1 MSKSAPTDLWWN
13 TRRSRVLLAAAHFP
27 FLLVA
32 PLATATGLENPPP
45 NPWLVAAL
53 AVAIAALQL
62 RHSFATAR
70 GVLPGRWPLTLTAL
84 ALLALVP
91 LPWFGIDWAG
101 SGCFVIAS
109 AAMLLTGWLRLVFT
123 VGPMIGIA
131 LWSALLAHSTA
142 PSDLYYFVYWVVGL
156 SGGALCLYGAAHLV
170 RAVDELFATR
180 AELAGSA
187 VGQERLRL
195 SRDLHDLLGQSLS
208 AVSLKGDLALALLRS
223 GSRSAAEQEIRGLT
237 EVARGALRDVRHVV
251 RGEHPISLHTE
262 ARGAAALLA
271 AASIDAEVDVDVE
284 NLSRPVDELLGWAT
298 REGVTNMLRHSQAA
312 SCSIRAVRENGTV
325 LLEIVNDGAGPSSA
339 SGSGTGISGLNE
351 RARALAGCVTAGHLR
366 DGRFR
371 LLVQVPEAIA

>member
-1 MSKSAPTDLWWN
+1 MSRPAPANLWWS
-13 TRRSRVLLAAAHFP
+13 TRRSRVLLAAVHLP

-32 PLATATGLENPPP
+32 PLATAAGFENPSR

-62 RHSFATAR
+62 RHSFGTAR
-70 GVLPGRWPLTLTAL
+70 GTLPKQWPLTVTAL
-84 ALLALVP
+84 ALLAFAP
-91 LPWFGIDWAG
+91 LPWFGIDWA
-101 SGCFVIAS
+101 SSVLFFIAS
-109 AAMLLTGWLRLVFT
+109 AAMLLRGWFRLVFT
-123 VGPMIGIA
+123 AGPVIAIA

-142 PSDLYYFVYWVVGL
+142 PGDLYYFVYWVVGL

-170 RAVDELFATR
+170 RAVDELFAAR
-180 AELAGSA
+180 AELAESA
-187 VGQERLRL
+187 VGRERLRF

-223 GSRSAAEQEIRGLT
+223 GSRSAAEQEICGLT
-237 EVARGALRDVRHVV
+237 EVAREALRDIRHVV
-251 RGEHPISLHTE
+251 RGEHTVSLHTE
-262 ARGAAALLA
+262 AQGAVALLA
-271 AASIDAEVDVDVE
+271 AASIDAKVDVDVG

-312 SCSIRAVRENGTV
+312 SCSIRAAREHGTV
-325 LLEIVNDGAGPSSA
+325 LLEIVNDGAWPPSA
-339 SGSGTGISGLNE
+339 SGTGISGLAD
-351 RARALAGCVTAGHLR
+351 RAQALAGSVTAGRLR